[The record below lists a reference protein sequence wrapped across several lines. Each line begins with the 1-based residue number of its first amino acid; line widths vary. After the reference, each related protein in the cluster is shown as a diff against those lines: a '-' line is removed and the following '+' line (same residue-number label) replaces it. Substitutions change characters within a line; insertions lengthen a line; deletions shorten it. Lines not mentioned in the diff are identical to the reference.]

1 VPGRRT
7 DESRPPRR
15 SMTRRGASSHRVR
28 EDRPESAA
36 APRSPTGRPAA
47 IERGTAPGDVD
58 AQHPEQD
65 PRGSSCASKGHV
77 DRCARERQLTNR
89 HVLELASLDASEGRG
104 IESDGSRRS
113 VDAQPGAT
121 SCQANLPAKIRDG
134 TIGMLERSIPRTL
147 SARHGSQRVPRR
159 SPAAHLARPPSSPA
173 TSAALRL
180 RQHQEQPR
188 RPDCMWMWRSIA
200 PWVY

>member
-1 VPGRRT
+1 MPSIP
-7 DESRPPRR
+7 SRIP
-15 SMTRRGASSHRVR
+15 AEVAAHRKVM
-28 EDRPESAA
+28 S
-36 APRSPTGRPAA
+36 
-47 IERGTAPGDVD
+47 
-58 AQHPEQD
+58 
-65 PRGSSCASKGHV
+65 